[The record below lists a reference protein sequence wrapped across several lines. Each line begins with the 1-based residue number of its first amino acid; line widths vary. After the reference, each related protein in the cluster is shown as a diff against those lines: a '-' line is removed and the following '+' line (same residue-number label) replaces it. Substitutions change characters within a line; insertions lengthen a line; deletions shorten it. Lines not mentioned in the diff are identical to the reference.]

1 MRIIHPIIKCKLNL
15 SWRDLMAD
23 DKPKGH
29 VEFRQPL
36 VKLVADIPGD
46 DILREHLDE
55 MIQNDG
61 YPGSCS
67 VINTEKQDT

>member
-1 MRIIHPIIKCKLNL
+1 
-15 SWRDLMAD
+15 MAD

-67 VINTEKQDT
+67 VINTQKQDT